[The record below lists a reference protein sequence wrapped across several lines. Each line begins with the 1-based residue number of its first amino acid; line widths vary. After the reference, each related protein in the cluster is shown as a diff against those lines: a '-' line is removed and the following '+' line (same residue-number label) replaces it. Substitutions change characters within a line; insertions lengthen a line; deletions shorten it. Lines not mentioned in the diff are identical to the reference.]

1 MFKRFSALA
10 LACAVFMPLAALA
23 QVVNHAADIAAAP
36 WVAFLAPYLN
46 AVVTAIIGVVVPA
59 LALKALSYFNIK
71 GQDDAVTRLR
81 QACQTYAGGLLAK
94 AEDNLANKTF
104 NVGSPEVALISD
116 MIATNIPGVL
126 ARSGLDADAVARM
139 ALGEIGKIQALAT
152 TTIVSP
158 PKDAAPVVP
167 ATPSMGP
174 DNRAAAAYSPVQGGG
189 GVLRSPAIIGMIAI
203 IAVAAPAG
211 CQYTAQQRADLQL
224 TLSVAQQVGR
234 DAVQFY
240 CSNSGLIYV
249 IASTVDAKARVTV
262 ALGKNAA
269 VADAACPLIL
279 KPQIQVI
286 TQTQASAMA
295 AGATLSR

>member
-10 LACAVFMPLAALA
+10 LACALFLPLAALA

-46 AVVTAIIGVVVPA
+46 AIVTAIIGVVVPA

-158 PKDAAPVVP
+158 PKDAV
-167 ATPSMGP
+167 ATPAVAPLVGP
-174 DNRAAAAYSPVQGGG
+174 AGT
-189 GVLRSPAIIGMIAI
+189 VLRSPAIIGMVAL

-211 CQYTAQQRADLQL
+211 CQYTAQQRADLEL

-249 IASTVDAKARVTV
+249 IAATVDAKARVTV

-269 VADAACPLIL
+269 VAAAACPLIL